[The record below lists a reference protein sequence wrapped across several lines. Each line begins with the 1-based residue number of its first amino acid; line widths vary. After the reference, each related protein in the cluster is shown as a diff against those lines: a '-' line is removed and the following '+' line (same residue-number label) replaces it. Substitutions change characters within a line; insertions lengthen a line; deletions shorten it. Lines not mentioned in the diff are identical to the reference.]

1 MVICL
6 LGLLVLTYSS
16 SNYTLGSLALNS
28 LLELT
33 PRFLILSNI
42 SFSFCFFEFRLA
54 LLIEGC
60 AITDTSISSSL
71 SVSFIGVLDIVFIS
85 LVSISISSLS
95 SCMILLELEI
105 LSFTLFSFCF
115 LLSLEYGFSK
125 TCFPFLLTAV
135 ATISSL
141 V

>member
-54 LLIEGC
+54 LLIEGW
-60 AITDTSISSSL
+60 AVTDTSISSSL
-71 SVSFIGVLDIVFIS
+71 SVSFIGVLDIVFVS
-85 LVSISISSLS
+85 LISISISSWVVV
-95 SCMILLELEI
+95 LELEVLLFI
-105 LSFTLFSFCF
+105 LFSFGF
-115 LLSLEYGFSK
+115 LLSLEYGFSI
-125 TCFPFLLTAV
+125 TSFLFFLTEI